1 MEQQACIQERVHQA
15 WQMHLLLR
23 VPPSSQAAKLMVE
36 PVIAADG
43 HTYERSAMEH
53 WLQQNDTSPVTHLPL
68 PHKRLVPNVVIR
80 SAILNHPQPLQW
92 H

>member
-1 MEQQACIQERVHQA
+1 VLEQLVSVLCYAVLCRAVMSEPMLQ
-15 WQMHLLLR
+15 
-23 VPPSSQAAKLMVE
+23 KLMVE

-43 HTYERSAMEH
+43 HTYERSAMKH
-53 WLQQNDTSPVTHLPL
+53 WLQQNDTSAVTHLPL

-80 SAILNHPQPLQW
+80 SAILNHPQQLQW